1 MNDGQIIEE
10 MRDNWYVF
18 HVNANGELKAQYWQ
32 RQEDAIHDAN
42 ERSEN
47 LTRQGV
53 RYPLVSVINTQD
65 LQAKLFGGNNADN
78 ISNTPIH

>member
-1 MNDGQIIEE
+1 MMSD
-10 MRDNWYVF
+10 WYVF
-18 HVNANGELKAQYWQ
+18 YVDRHGVLKARYWE
-32 RQEDAIHDAN
+32 RREDAEHDAN

-47 LTRQGV
+47 LIRQGV
-53 RYPLVSVINTQD
+53 RYPLVSVIDTQD